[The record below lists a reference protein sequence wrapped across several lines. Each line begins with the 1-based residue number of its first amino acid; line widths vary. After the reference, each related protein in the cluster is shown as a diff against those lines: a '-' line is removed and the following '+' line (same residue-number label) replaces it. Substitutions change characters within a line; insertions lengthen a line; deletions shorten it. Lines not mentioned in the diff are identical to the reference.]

1 MKTIEDLIAEHDFFR
16 DFDSGAIRFVAGC
29 GRNVHFDPGTRV
41 MSEGESANLFYLLRT
56 GRVALGYFDP
66 DRGDLVLETL
76 HGGDVLGWS
85 WLFAPYRWH
94 FDVDAL
100 EAVSAVAF
108 DGACL
113 RGKCESDP
121 RLGYELT
128 QRFARVMLDRLQATR
143 LRLLD
148 VYGPVAAR

>member
-16 DFDSGAIRFVAGC
+16 GFDAGAVSFIAGC
-29 GRNVHFDPGTRV
+29 GRNVHFQAGTRL
-41 MSEGESANLFYLLRT
+41 MSEGESANVFYVLRT

-66 DRGDLVLETL
+66 DRGDLVIETL
-76 HGGDVLGWS
+76 HGGDVIGWS

-94 FDVDAL
+94 FDVEAL
-100 EAVSAVAF
+100 EDVSAVAF
-108 DGACL
+108 DGPCL

-128 QRFARVMLDRLQATR
+128 RRFSRVMLDRLQATR

-148 VYGPVAAR
+148 VYGPVSAR

>member
-1 MKTIEDLIAEHDFFR
+1 MKTIEDLIAEHAFFR
-16 DFDSGAIRFVAGC
+16 GCDAAAIAFVAGC
-29 GRNVHFDPGTRV
+29 GRNVHFQAGTRL
-41 MSEGESANLFYLLRT
+41 MSEGESADAFYLLRS

-66 DRGDLVLETL
+66 DRGDLVVETL
-76 HGGDVLGWS
+76 QGGDVLGWS

-108 DGACL
+108 DAPCL
-113 RGKCESDP
+113 RGKCEADP

-128 QRFARVMLDRLQATR
+128 RRFSRVMLDRLQATR

-148 VYGPVAAR
+148 VYGPVGSR